1 MALQLVL
8 TTAGRAAL
16 INAEKNGTNAVKVS
30 SIGFTAAAFA
40 ATEDLKTVPGQHLTL
55 SSISGGTTSST
66 TIHVTVSDTS
76 RATYEVRGFGLY
88 LENGTLLGSYSQPE
102 LIMEKAAASDL
113 LMSADI
119 LFSGVTVSSVTFG
132 NANFTNPAATTEKEG
147 IVELATRAEAIGG
160 TDPQRAVTPDALK
173 AAIDSR
179 SGRARFEASGTF
191 VVPAGV
197 TAIYVSACA
206 GGGGGGGGGTRAEK
220 SNGSGVYT
228 ATGGG
233 GGGAGQSIQRVRFAV
248 TPGVSLPIVIGA
260 GGSAGAGSR
269 TDGASG
275 AAGNAGGATVI
286 GNLITLAGGQGGGG
300 GFAGA
305 NQVGG
310 ATGGDGYP
318 AGGDS
323 ASIAAVAPYGP
334 AGTGGS
340 CPFGGGGPGGRS
352 AGDTTSAS
360 RKGFG
365 FGAGGGGGGGV
376 SNGAGAGTFGK
387 DGATGCPGFV
397 FIEWC

>member
-16 INAEKNGTNAVKVS
+16 INAEKNGTNAVKVT
-30 SIGFTAAAFA
+30 SIGFTATAFA
-40 ATEDLKTVPGQHLTL
+40 AAEDLKTVPGQHLSL

-76 RATYEVRGFGLY
+76 RGTYEVRGFGLY

-147 IVELATRAEAIGG
+147 IVELTTRAEAIAGV
-160 TDPQRAVTPDALK
+160 DAQRAVTADALK

-179 SGRARFEASGTF
+179 SGRARFEASGNF
-191 VVPAGV
+191 VVPVGV

-220 SNGSGVYT
+220 STGSGPYT

-248 TPGVSLPIVIGA
+248 TPGSTLAIVIGA
-260 GGSAGAGSR
+260 GGAAGAGSR
-269 TDGASG
+269 TDGAAGG
-275 AAGNAGGATVI
+275 AGGAGGATVV
-286 GNLITLAGGQGGGG
+286 GSLASLSGGQGGGG
-300 GFAGA
+300 GFTGA
-305 NQVGG
+305 TPVGG
-310 ATGGDGYP
+310 AAGGDGYP

-323 ASIAAVAPYGP
+323 ASITAASPYGP

-340 CPFGGGGPGGRS
+340 CPFGGGGAGGRS
-352 AGDTTSAS
+352 AGDSTSAS
-360 RKGFG
+360 RRGFG

-376 SNGAGAGTFGK
+376 SNVAGVSTFGK

>member
-16 INAEKNGTNAVKVS
+16 INAEKNGTTAVKVT
-30 SIGFTAAAFA
+30 SIGFTAAAFT
-40 ATEDLKTVPGQHLTL
+40 ATDDLKTIPGQHLTL
-55 SSISGGTTSST
+55 SRISGGTTSST
-66 TIHVTVSDTS
+66 TIHVSVSDTS

-147 IVELATRAEAIGG
+147 IVELATRAEAIAG
-160 TDPQRAVTPDALK
+160 TDAQRAVTPDALK

-206 GGGGGGGGGTRAEK
+206 GGGGGGGGGTRADK
-220 SNGSGVYT
+220 SLGTETHT
-228 ATGGG
+228 AAGGG
-233 GGGAGQSIQRVRFAV
+233 GGGAGQSIQRMRFVV
-248 TPGVSLPIVIGA
+248 TPGVSHPIVIGA
-260 GGSAGAGSR
+260 GGSIGAGSR
-269 TDGASG
+269 TDGG
-275 AAGNAGGATVI
+275 YGTAGSAGGATVI
-286 GNLITLAGGQGGGG
+286 GNLITLAAGQGGGG

-305 NQVGG
+305 GQVGG

-323 ASIAAVAPYGP
+323 SSISVRAAYGV
-334 AGTGGS
+334 AGTGAS
-340 CPFGGGGPGGRS
+340 CAFGGGGPGGRC

-360 RKGFG
+360 RKGYG

-376 SNGAGAGTFGK
+376 SSSAGASIFGK
-387 DGATGCPGFV
+387 DGSTGCPGFV

>member
-147 IVELATRAEAIGG
+147 IVELATRAEAIAG

-179 SGRARFEASGTF
+179 SGCARFEVSGTF

-197 TAIYVSACA
+197 TAVYVSACA
-206 GGGGGGGGGTRAEK
+206 GGGGGGGGATRAEK
-220 SNGSGVYT
+220 VLGSGSYT

-248 TPGVSLPIVIGA
+248 TPGASHPIVIGA

-269 TDGASG
+269 TDGTSG
-275 AAGNAGGATVI
+275 VAGSAGGVTVI
-286 GNLITLAGGQGGGG
+286 GNLISLAAGQGGGG
-300 GFAGA
+300 GLVGA
-305 NQVGG
+305 TQVGG

-323 ASIAAVAPYGP
+323 ASISVNAPYGP

-340 CPFGGGGPGGRS
+340 CAFGGGGPGGRS
-352 AGDTTSAS
+352 AGETTSAS

-376 SNGAGAGTFGK
+376 SNGSTASTFGK
-387 DGATGCPGFV
+387 DGSTGCPGFV

>member
-16 INAEKNGTNAVKVS
+16 INAEKNGTNAVKLT

-40 ATEDLKTVPGQHLTL
+40 ATDDLKTVPGQHLTL

-147 IVELATRAEAIGG
+147 IVELATRAETIAG
-160 TDPQRAVTPDALK
+160 TDAQRAVTPDSLK

-206 GGGGGGGGGTRAEK
+206 GGGGGGGGATRAEK
-220 SNGSGVYT
+220 VLGSASYT

-233 GGGAGQSIQRVRFAV
+233 GGGAGQSIQRLRFAV
-248 TPGVSLPIVIGA
+248 VPGASVPIVIGA

-269 TDGASG
+269 TDGTNG
-275 AAGNAGGATVI
+275 VAGSAGGATVI
-286 GNLITLAGGQGGGG
+286 GNLITLAAGQGGGG
-300 GFAGA
+300 GLVGA
-305 NQVGG
+305 TQVGG

-323 ASIAAVAPYGP
+323 ASISVNAPYGP

-340 CPFGGGGPGGRS
+340 CAFGGGGPGGRS
-352 AGDTTSAS
+352 AGETTSAS
-360 RKGFG
+360 RKGYG

-376 SNGAGAGTFGK
+376 SNGSTASTFGK
-387 DGATGCPGFV
+387 DGSTGCPGFV

>member
-16 INAEKNGTNAVKVS
+16 INAEKNGTNAVKVA

-40 ATEDLKTVPGQHLTL
+40 AAEDLKTVPGQHLEL

-76 RATYEVRGFGLY
+76 RASYEVRGFGLY
-88 LENGTLLGSYSQPE
+88 LDNGTLLGSYSQPD

-132 NANFTNPAATTEKEG
+132 DANFTNPAATTEKEG
-147 IVELATRAEAIGG
+147 IVELATRLEAIAGV
-160 TDPQRAVTPDALK
+160 DPQRAVTPDALK

-179 SGRARFEASGTF
+179 SGRARFEASGNF

-206 GGGGGGGGGTRAEK
+206 AGGGGGGGGTRAEK
-220 SNGSGVYT
+220 SNGSGTYT

-233 GGGAGQSIQRVRFAV
+233 GGGAGRSIQRVRFAV
-248 TPGVSLPIVIGA
+248 TPGSTLPIVIGA
-260 GGSAGAGSR
+260 GGAAGAGSR

-275 AAGNAGGATVI
+275 AAGGAGGATVI
-286 GNLITLAGGQGGGG
+286 GGLVSLSGGQGGGG
-300 GFAGA
+300 GFTGA

-310 ATGGDGYP
+310 AAGGDGYP

-323 ASIAAVAPYGP
+323 ASIAAVSPYGP

-360 RKGFG
+360 RRGFG
-365 FGAGGGGGGGV
+365 FGAGGGGV
-376 SNGAGAGTFGK
+376 SNGAAAATFGK

>member
-16 INAEKNGTNAVKVS
+16 INAEKNGTNAVKVA

-40 ATEDLKTVPGQHLTL
+40 ATEDLKSVPSQHLAL

-66 TIHVTVSDTS
+66 TIHVTVNDTS

-88 LENGTLLGSYSQPE
+88 LENGTLLGSYSQPD

-147 IVELATRAEAIGG
+147 IVELATRAEAIAGV
-160 TDPQRAVTPDALK
+160 DPQRAVTPDALK

-179 SGRARFEASGTF
+179 SGCARFEASGTF

-197 TAIYVSACA
+197 TAIYVSGCA

-220 SNGSGVYT
+220 SNGTGVYT

-248 TPGVSLPIVIGA
+248 TPGVSHPIVIGA
-260 GGSAGAGSR
+260 GGSAGTGSR

-275 AAGNAGGATVI
+275 AAGSAGGATVI

-300 GFAGA
+300 LTGA

-310 ATGGDGYP
+310 AAGGDGYP

-323 ASIAAVAPYGP
+323 ASIAAVSPYGP

-340 CPFGGGGPGGRS
+340 CAFGGGGPGGRS
-352 AGDTTSAS
+352 AGETTSAS
-360 RKGFG
+360 RKGYG

-376 SNGAGAGTFGK
+376 SNGSTAATFGK
-387 DGATGCPGFV
+387 DGSTGCPGFA

>member
-16 INAEKNGTNAVKVS
+16 INAEKNGTNAVKVT
-30 SIGFTAAAFA
+30 SIGFTAAAFT
-40 ATEDLKTVPGQHLTL
+40 ATDDLKTVPGQHLTL

-66 TIHVTVSDTS
+66 TIHVSVSDTS

-88 LENGTLLGSYSQPE
+88 LDNGTLLGSYSQPE

-113 LMSADI
+113 LLSADI

-132 NANFTNPAATTEKEG
+132 NANFINPAATTEKEG
-147 IVELATRAEAIGG
+147 IVELATRVEAIAG
-160 TDPQRAVTPDALK
+160 TDAQRAVTPDALK

-179 SGRARFEASGTF
+179 SGCARFEASGTF
-191 VVPAGV
+191 AVPAGV

-220 SNGSGVYT
+220 SNGSGIYT

-248 TPGVSLPIVIGA
+248 TPGVSHPIVIGA

-275 AAGNAGGATVI
+275 AAGSAGGATVI

-300 GFAGA
+300 GLTGA

-310 ATGGDGYP
+310 AAGGDGYP

-323 ASIAAVAPYGP
+323 ASIAAVSPYGP

-340 CPFGGGGPGGRS
+340 CAFGGGGPGGRS

-360 RKGFG
+360 RKGYG

-376 SNGAGAGTFGK
+376 SNGAGVSTFGK
-387 DGATGCPGFV
+387 DGAVGCPGFV

>member
-16 INAEKNGTNAVKVS
+16 INAEKNGTNAVKVT
-30 SIGFTAAAFA
+30 SIGFTATAFA
-40 ATEDLKTVPGQHLTL
+40 AAEDLKTVPGQHLSL
-55 SSISGGTTSST
+55 SSISGATTSST

-76 RATYEVRGFGLY
+76 RGTYEVRGFGLY

-147 IVELATRAEAIGG
+147 IVELATRAEAIAGVD
-160 TDPQRAVTPDALK
+160 TQRAVTADALK

-179 SGRARFEASGTF
+179 SGCARFEASGNF

-220 SNGSGVYT
+220 SNGSGTYT

-248 TPGVSLPIVIGA
+248 TPGSALAIVIGA
-260 GGSAGAGSR
+260 GGAAGAGSR
-269 TDGASG
+269 TDGAAG
-275 AAGNAGGATVI
+275 AAGGAGGATVV
-286 GNLITLAGGQGGGG
+286 GSLASLSGGQGGGG
-300 GFAGA
+300 GFTGA

-310 ATGGDGYP
+310 AAGGDGYP

-323 ASIAAVAPYGP
+323 ASIAAVSPYGP

-360 RKGFG
+360 RRGFG

-376 SNGAGAGTFGK
+376 SNGAGASTFGK

>member
-1 MALQLVL
+1 
-8 TTAGRAAL
+8 
-16 INAEKNGTNAVKVS
+16 
-30 SIGFTAAAFA
+30 AAAFA

-147 IVELATRAEAIGG
+147 IAELATRAEAIAG
-160 TDPQRAVTPDALK
+160 TDAQRAVTPDALK

-197 TAIYVSACA
+197 TGIYVSGCA

-248 TPGVSLPIVIGA
+248 TPGVSHPIVIGA

-387 DGATGCPGFV
+387 DGAAGCPGFV

>member
-1 MALQLVL
+1 MA
-8 TTAGRAAL
+8 
-16 INAEKNGTNAVKVS
+16 

-40 ATEDLKTVPGQHLTL
+40 ATDDLKAVPGQHLTL

-147 IVELATRAEAIGG
+147 IVELATRAEAISGV
-160 TDPQRAVTPDALK
+160 DAQRAVTPDAVK

-179 SGRARFEASGTF
+179 SGCARFEASGTF

-220 SNGSGVYT
+220 VLGSASYT

-233 GGGAGQSIQRVRFAV
+233 GGGAGQSMQRVRFAV
-248 TPGVSLPIVIGA
+248 APGASVPIIIGA

-269 TDGASG
+269 TDGTHG
-275 AAGNAGGATVI
+275 AAGSAGGATVI
-286 GNLITLAGGQGGGG
+286 GNLTTLAAGQGGGG
-300 GFAGA
+300 GFAGTT
-305 NQVGG
+305 QVGG

-323 ASIAAVAPYGP
+323 ATISVNAPYGP

-340 CPFGGGGPGGRS
+340 CAFGGGGPGGRS
-352 AGDTTSAS
+352 AGETTSAS
-360 RKGFG
+360 RKGYG

-376 SNGAGAGTFGK
+376 SNVASAATFGK
-387 DGATGCPGFV
+387 DGSAGCPGFV

>member
-16 INAEKNGTNAVKVS
+16 INAEKNGTNAVKLT

-40 ATEDLKTVPGQHLTL
+40 ATDDLKTVPGQHLTL

-147 IVELATRAEAIGG
+147 IVELATRAETIAG
-160 TDPQRAVTPDALK
+160 TDAQRAVTPDALK

-206 GGGGGGGGGTRAEK
+206 GGGGGGGGATRAEK
-220 SNGSGVYT
+220 VLGSASYT

-233 GGGAGQSIQRVRFAV
+233 GGGAGQSIQRLRFAV
-248 TPGVSLPIVIGA
+248 VPGASVPIVIGA

-269 TDGASG
+269 TDGTNG
-275 AAGNAGGATVI
+275 VAGSAGGATVI
-286 GNLITLAGGQGGGG
+286 GNLITLAAGQGGGG
-300 GFAGA
+300 GLVGA
-305 NQVGG
+305 TQVGG

-323 ASIAAVAPYGP
+323 ASISVNAPYGP

-340 CPFGGGGPGGRS
+340 CAFGGGGPGGRS
-352 AGDTTSAS
+352 AGETTSAS
-360 RKGFG
+360 RKGYG

-376 SNGAGAGTFGK
+376 SNGSTASTFGK
-387 DGATGCPGFV
+387 DGSTGCPGFV